1 MSDHSKPQSNRVKL
15 METLADRVLWLSS
28 WIIHNANHIRPNLDG
43 LKVGGHQASSASCAQ
58 ILTALYFHALR
69 PQDRVAVKPHASPAY
84 HAIQYLMGRQSR
96 EKLERFRA
104 LGGAQAYPS
113 RSKDADDVDFST
125 GSVGLGAA
133 MTVFASLAQ
142 DYVAAHQ
149 GLKNPAAGEE
159 PGRMVAIVGDAEL
172 DEGNIAECLMEG
184 WKHDVRDVWWVID
197 YNRQSLDS
205 VVNDDLFDRIMGL
218 FKAMDWNVVELKYGK
233 RQLAAFAETGG
244 EALRTWIDECPNST
258 YSALTFKGGAAWRE
272 RIEDEIGHKP
282 GIRAILDKRD
292 DATLARLMEDL
303 GGHCL
308 ETLMEAFNEA
318 AKTDA
323 PTCFIAYTTKG
334 FGLPLAGHQ
343 DNHAG
348 LMTVDQM
355 ATFKAARNVPDG
367 AEWEPWAGV
376 DDQATALQALVDSAP
391 FIARKTAPPVKKAE
405 IAVPDLA
412 VKGSAKASTQEG
424 FGRILAEVARSGGEL
439 AERIVTTSPDVTV
452 STNLGGWVNRTGVFS
467 RKPKADVFKAENVP
481 STQRWEEKPEGRHLE
496 LGIAENNLFLALAA
510 LGLTEP
516 LFGRRLLPVGTLY
529 DPFVARGL
537 DALIYALY
545 QGAKF
550 MVVGTPS
557 GVTLAPEGGAHQSQT
572 TSLIGMGLPNLHSY
586 EPAYVD
592 ELAVIMQA
600 GFEEMLSDDGVSS
613 YLRLS
618 TRGLEQPQRQMDAS
632 LQQAVLKGAYWL
644 KPPGKSADIII
655 AAMGAVVP
663 EALEAHAALLEDCP
677 DAGVLVITSPDLLH
691 EDWLRAERAN
701 RLDHAHVRTLLDAAP
716 LGAGLVTICD
726 AHPATLGWIGAASG
740 RDVAALG
747 VEGFGQSANLP
758 DLYRTLRIDAD
769 AILDAAA
776 RVIWRAQTA

>member
-1 MSDHSKPQSNRVKL
+1 MSDRSKPQSNRVKL

-69 PQDRVAVKPHASPAY
+69 AQDRVAVKPHASPAY

-96 EKLERFRA
+96 EKLEQFRA

-244 EALRTWIDECPNST
+244 KALRTWIDECPNST

-308 ETLMEAFNEA
+308 ETLMEAFDEA

-355 ATFKAARNVPDG
+355 ATFKAARKVPDG
-367 AEWEPWAGV
+367 DEWEPWAGV
-376 DDQATALQALVDSAP
+376 DDEATSLQALVESAP

-424 FGRILAEVARSGGEL
+424 FGRILAEVARNGGEL

-618 TRGLEQPQRQMDAS
+618 TRGLEQPQRQMDAG
-632 LQQAVLKGAYWL
+632 LKQAVLKGAYWL

-677 DAGVLVITSPDLLH
+677 DAGVLVITSSDLLH

-701 RLDHAHVRTLLDAAP
+701 RLEHAHIRSLLGAAP

>member
-1 MSDHSKPQSNRVKL
+1 MPAKPTPEIDRIRL

-28 WIIHNANHIRPNLDG
+28 WIIHHANHIRPNLDG

-84 HAIQYLMGRQSR
+84 HAIQYLMGRQTR
-96 EKLERFRA
+96 EKLEAFRA

-113 RSKDADDVDFST
+113 RSKDTDDVDFST

-142 DYVAAHQ
+142 DYVAAHL

-184 WKHDVRDVWWVID
+184 WKQDVRDVWWVID

-218 FKAMDWNVVELKYGK
+218 FKAMDWTVVELKYGK
-233 RQLAAFAETGG
+233 RQLAAFAEPGG
-244 EALRTWIDECPNST
+244 KALRKWIDECPNSI
-258 YSALTFKGGAAWRE
+258 YSALTFKGGKAWRE
-272 RIEDEIGHKP
+272 RLEAEIGDIK
-282 GIRAILDKRD
+282 GISDILEKRD

-308 ETLMEAFNEA
+308 ETLMEAFDEA
-318 AKTDA
+318 AKSSK

-348 LMTVDQM
+348 LMTLDQM
-355 ATFKAARNVPDG
+355 AAFKAARNVPDG
-367 AEWEPWAGV
+367 DEWQPWAGA
-376 DDQATALQALVDSAP
+376 DADAKALQALVEAAP
-391 FIARKTAPPVKKAE
+391 FMARKTAVPVKKAA
-405 IAVPDLA
+405 IPVPDLA
-412 VKGSAKASTQEG
+412 VAQVAKASTQEG
-424 FGRILAEVARSGGEL
+424 FGRILAEIARAGGEL

-467 RKPKADVFKAENVP
+467 REAKADVFKAEKVP

-496 LGIAENNLFLALAA
+496 LGIAENNLFLTLAA

-516 LFGRRLLPVGTLY
+516 LFGKRLLPVGTLY

-537 DALIYALY
+537 DAMIYALY

-572 TSLIGMGLPNLHSY
+572 TGLIGMGLPNLNSY

-592 ELAVIMQA
+592 ELAVIMRA
-600 GFEEMLSDDGVSS
+600 GFEDMLAEDGNSS
-613 YLRLS
+613 YLRLT
-618 TRGLEQPQRQMDAS
+618 TRSIAQPERQMDAGLRQS
-632 LQQAVLKGAYWL
+632 VLKGAYWL
-644 KPPGKSADIII
+644 KPPGKSADIVI
-655 AAMGAVVP
+655 AAMGAMVP
-663 EALEAHAALLEDCP
+663 EALEAHSALLEDCP
-677 DAGVLVITSPDLLH
+677 DAGLLVVTSPDLLH
-691 EDWLRAERAN
+691 EDWVRSERAN
-701 RLDHAHVRTLLDAAP
+701 RLDHAHLRQLFQNMP
-716 LGAGLVTICD
+716 LSAGLVTLCD
-726 AHPATLGWIGAASG
+726 AHPATLGWIGGALG

-758 DLYRTLRIDAD
+758 DLYRTLNMDSGAV
-769 AILDAAA
+769 LDAAA